1 MKPKFK
7 AFLLHLLLSILV
19 FTGLFAWLLARW
31 YPEPLFTASGG
42 IQGLKIAILVDL
54 VLGPLLSF
62 VVYNPK
68 KSRRELLLD
77 YSVIALFQL
86 GALAWGIY
94 NIHQN
99 RPVAIAW
106 WDDRFYTVPYNAL
119 GNQNPMIPR
128 DKLEKLLDEKI
139 PLVIVPPPRSSDEL
153 AGIMDVF
160 LNQGIPPQQRVDLYQ
175 PASSSLGTL
184 RKHAVM
190 NYDPQAIIFFDQQ
203 EKATGSDQ
211 DFFLVKLDSAF
222 ENILIAIDSKGHW
235 VGYLRPKKA
244 E

>member
-1 MKPKFK
+1 MKTKFK

-19 FTGLFAWLLARW
+19 FTGMFAWLLTRW

-42 IQGLKIAILVDL
+42 IQGLKIAALVDL

-62 VVYNPK
+62 VVYSPK

-119 GNQNPMIPR
+119 DYQNPLIPK
-128 DKLEKLLDEKI
+128 DKLEKLLVEKI
-139 PLVIVPPPRSSDEL
+139 PLVMVPAPRSSDEL

-175 PASSSLGTL
+175 PASSSVETL
-184 RKHAVM
+184 RKHAEM
-190 NYDPQAIIFFDQQ
+190 NYTPQAITFFDQA
-203 EKATGSDQ
+203 ERTKGSEQ
-211 DFFLVKLDSAF
+211 DYFLVKLDSAF
-222 ENILIAIDSKGHW
+222 ENILIAIDSKGRW
-235 VGYLRPKKA
+235 IGYLRPEKP